1 MCCGFMY
8 FMAKWLD
15 VYMFIMV
22 CVFGF
27 TTVIQL
33 YHILMFF
40 FPSSIW
46 WGGGKKSLKSTLP
59 KNKDEINKQNRF
71 ISQEKNLL
79 CLKWYCYPS
88 FLLALLIWCVS
99 LWHLFNLFIPF
110 KIIPIFS
117 PNKSIIL
124 AHFTYLR
131 SSLLSH
137 HAGIP

>member
-1 MCCGFMY
+1 MFISPTFKMFNLKCIKSSILVRNLKNLHGSLGAERAKASSQQFFFFSVFPNSMCCGFMY

-79 CLKWYCYPS
+79 CLK
-88 FLLALLIWCVS
+88 
-99 LWHLFNLFIPF
+99 
-110 KIIPIFS
+110 
-117 PNKSIIL
+117 
-124 AHFTYLR
+124 
-131 SSLLSH
+131 
-137 HAGIP
+137 